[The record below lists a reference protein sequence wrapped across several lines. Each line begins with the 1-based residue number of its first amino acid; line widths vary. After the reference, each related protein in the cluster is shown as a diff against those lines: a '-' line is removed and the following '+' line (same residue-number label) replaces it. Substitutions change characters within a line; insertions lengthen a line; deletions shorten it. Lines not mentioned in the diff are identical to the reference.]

1 MVDIPEMPAAPET
14 TDTPDTTAMPKL
26 TATPDTPDMLDTTK
40 EMLQRRNKRLTAM
53 VAMLQG
59 ERDRAFE
66 ESAICRAERDQMAA
80 MLVQTETNAAEALD
94 TAGLSPEST
103 VNELSQELDD
113 CRRAL
118 EETKAEL
125 ERTKEDLARA
135 EFRLRGQ
142 TAKLRRQSD
151 QPQEKIGKDSPRFS
165 QRL

>member
-1 MVDIPEMPAAPET
+1 
-14 TDTPDTTAMPKL
+14 MPKL
-26 TATPDTPDMLDTTK
+26 TATPDTPDMPDTTK

-59 ERDRAFE
+59 ERDKALE

-94 TAGLSPEST
+94 TAGLSPDST
-103 VNELSQELDD
+103 VNELSQELDE

-125 ERTKEDLARA
+125 DRTKEDLARA

-151 QPQEKIGKDSPRFS
+151 QPQEKTGKDSPRFS
-165 QRL
+165 QRP